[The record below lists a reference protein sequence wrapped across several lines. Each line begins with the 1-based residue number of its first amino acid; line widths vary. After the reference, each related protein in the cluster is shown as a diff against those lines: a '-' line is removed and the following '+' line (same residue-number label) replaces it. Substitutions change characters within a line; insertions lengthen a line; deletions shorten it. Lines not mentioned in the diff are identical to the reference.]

1 MAWSQVQSGDGST
14 YYVSDTG
21 ETSNDPSVMS
31 NQSLASQ
38 PVTAQNVAQAYQQV
52 MGTAPTQDWINQ
64 TVSAYNDPNA
74 TVGNVIRDTATA
86 ASASGTPFTNTAGD
100 PNSFAAGAQ
109 YYQNQ
114 GYIPGGTTYEGVP
127 TSFVDPKTGKVVA
140 QYGVT
145 QQDQGGTPTS
155 YASSQFQWNPS
166 SSVPQGYTTA
176 LAIPQTDYNTGL
188 LDALKG
194 VGMVAATIGGA
205 GALDALGGAAAAGAG
220 TVDAL
225 GMTPGAYD
233 TAGLLSSN
241 VAGTTGGVGSGIS
254 SAYMPATSLAN
265 APSSLTNLGLDM
277 SSTTGA
283 GNLSTI
289 TQMAQ
294 EGAPWT
300 TSAGM
305 GDALGTGV
313 GVGSGAAAGYNAI
326 APEIAKDVASW
337 GIDPLTGVSTLGTT
351 LSPLTSSGL
360 PIDTSALSKLAP
372 SALKALTS
380 ALTSSG
386 ASSQGSSG
394 QGASG
399 QGSSSQGSQSYS
411 ANGPWNNNGNPLQAT
426 ELTWSPTAEKPITA
440 GDANLQMLLPNLDPS
455 LMRQFAMNG
464 MIPSG
469 VGGQSSVGNTQQ
481 PSYYTYGSPAQT
493 TQFTTAQTPL
503 SIDKNS
509 IQSGMAGYAG
519 GGGVLASFRDGG
531 QEHVPEFITGA
542 TGHYVKGRGDGQS
555 DDIPAMLAEGEYVI
569 DSSAVS
575 TLGNGS
581 SDAGAKLLD
590 AFRESLREHTRS
602 APKGKIP
609 PKASPL
615 QYMKEAMHKVG
626 MK

>member
-194 VGMVAATIGGA
+194 VGMVVATIGGA
-205 GALDALGGAAAAGAG
+205 GALDALGGADALASTGFGGGAPASLSNGAAATEAAYESALPGAG
-220 TVDAL
+220 QGADAL
-225 GMTPGAYD
+225 VNGA
-233 TAGLLSSN
+233 
-241 VAGTTGGVGSGIS
+241 V
-254 SAYMPATSLAN
+254 PATSGLSASQIAQLA
-265 APSSLTNLGLDM
+265 TK
-277 SSTTGA
+277 
-283 GNLSTI
+283 
-289 TQMAQ
+289 
-294 EGAPWT
+294 
-300 TSAGM
+300 
-305 GDALGTGV
+305 AL
-313 GVGSGAAAGYNAI
+313 
-326 APEIAKDVASW
+326 P
-337 GIDPLTGVSTLGTT
+337 PLLKV
-351 LSPLTSSGL
+351 LTSSGT
-360 PIDTSALSKLAP
+360 TS
-372 SALKALTS
+372 
-380 ALTSSG
+380 
-386 ASSQGSSG
+386 
-394 QGASG
+394 SG
-399 QGSSSQGSQSYS
+399 QGSSSQGLPTSQSTS
-411 ANGPWNNNGNPLQAT
+411 GQSSQSTSSNGPWNNNGNPLQAT

-531 QEHVPEFITGA
+531 QDHVPEFITGA

-555 DDIPAMLAEGEYVI
+555 DDIPAMLAEGEYVF
-569 DSSAVS
+569 DADTVAQ
-575 TLGNGS
+575 LGNGS
-581 SDAGAKLLD
+581 SDAGAKVLD
-590 AFRESLREHTRS
+590 KMREAIREHKRS
-602 APKGKIP
+602 APVNSIP
-609 PKASPL
+609 PKAKSPL
-615 QYMKEAMHKVG
+615 EYLKEG
-626 MK
+626 MKMKGKRK

>member
-194 VGMVAATIGGA
+194 VGMVVATIGGA
-205 GALDALGGAAAAGAG
+205 GALDALGGADALASTGFGGGAPASLSNGAAATEAAYESALPGAG
-220 TVDAL
+220 QGADAL
-225 GMTPGAYD
+225 VNGA
-233 TAGLLSSN
+233 
-241 VAGTTGGVGSGIS
+241 V
-254 SAYMPATSLAN
+254 PATSGLSASQIAQLA
-265 APSSLTNLGLDM
+265 TK
-277 SSTTGA
+277 
-283 GNLSTI
+283 
-289 TQMAQ
+289 
-294 EGAPWT
+294 
-300 TSAGM
+300 
-305 GDALGTGV
+305 AL
-313 GVGSGAAAGYNAI
+313 
-326 APEIAKDVASW
+326 P
-337 GIDPLTGVSTLGTT
+337 PLLKV
-351 LSPLTSSGL
+351 LTSSGT
-360 PIDTSALSKLAP
+360 TS
-372 SALKALTS
+372 
-380 ALTSSG
+380 
-386 ASSQGSSG
+386 
-394 QGASG
+394 SG
-399 QGSSSQGSQSYS
+399 QGSSSQGLPTSQSTS
-411 ANGPWNNNGNPLQAT
+411 GQSSQSTSSNGPWNNNGNPLQAT

-469 VGGQSSVGNTQQ
+469 VGGQASLSNTQQ

-493 TQFTTAQTPL
+493 TQFTTAQSPL

-509 IQSGMAGYAG
+509 IQSGVAGYAG
-519 GGGVLASFRDGG
+519 GGGVLSSFRDGG